1 MSSPVAAANQS
12 IAHPLP
18 LLSDQQ
24 RFIHSMELIAEA
36 IRRQNYLNGFRK
48 EEVVREPLNMLM
60 LIVTELGE
68 AADAFRNHNPDS
80 DHFGA
85 TTSAAEEEL
94 ADVFIRL
101 VDFADEQRFDLA
113 GSVLRKMAFNA
124 TRPYMHG
131 GKTC

>member
-1 MSSPVAAANQS
+1 MSSPVAANQS
-12 IAHPLP
+12 VAHPMA
-18 LLSDQQ
+18 LLSDQMK
-24 RFIHSMELIAEA
+24 FVTAMENVATA
-36 IRRQNYLNGFRK
+36 IRHQNYLNGFRK
-48 EEVVREPLNMLM
+48 EDVVREPLNMLM

-80 DHFGA
+80 DHLGA

-101 VDFADEQRFDLA
+101 VDFADEQKFDLA
-113 GSVLRKMAFNA
+113 GAILRKMAFNA
-124 TRPYMHG
+124 TRPFMHG